1 MPQLV
6 AWLAQQHGVT
16 VHPDHLRRV
25 LHARGFGWK
34 RTVASVAHKRRD
46 PDGYAAK
53 VAELDA
59 LKKRRQ
65 VA

>member
-6 AWLAQQHGVT
+6 AWLGREHAVT
-16 VHPDHLRRV
+16 VHPDHLRRL

-34 RTVASVAHKRRD
+34 RTVSSVAHKRRD
-46 PDGYAAK
+46 PDGYAAT
-53 VAELDA
+53 VAALDT